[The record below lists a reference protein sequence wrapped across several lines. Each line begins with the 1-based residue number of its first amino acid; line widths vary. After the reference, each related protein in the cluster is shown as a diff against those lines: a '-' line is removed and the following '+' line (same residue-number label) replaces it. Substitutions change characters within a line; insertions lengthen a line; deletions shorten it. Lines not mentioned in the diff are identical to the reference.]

1 MSVTP
6 PSGVV
11 APAGTNVRLID
22 KASPIP
28 YYQQLAD
35 LLRHEISRHQHAPG
49 VYRLPSENE
58 LAEQHGISRATVRH
72 ALDVLAR
79 DGWIYREKGKGSFA
93 AVRRVEQEATQLV
106 STTED
111 MQRRGWSLTTRVI
124 ALQQL
129 PAPSHVADAL
139 EIEPGTPVYE
149 LCRLRIVN
157 DEPLSVQ
164 TTYLPQA
171 LCPALEENDLSLS
184 LFRLLETRYG
194 LRLWTA
200 RSVLRAR
207 LVSAYEA
214 HLLQVSEQ
222 TPVLYMER
230 ITYAATGTPV
240 EYLEA
245 VWRGDRYDMRVTL
258 HRIPPVQA
266 GYPQTTREPGG

>member
-1 MSVTP
+1 M
-6 PSGVV
+6 
-11 APAGTNVRLID
+11 RLID
-22 KASPIP
+22 KASPVP

-35 LLRHEISRHQHAPG
+35 LLRHEISLYQHEPG
-49 VYRLPSENE
+49 VHQLPSENE

-72 ALDVLAR
+72 ALDVLER

-111 MQRRGWSLTTRVI
+111 MHQRGWSLVTKVI
-124 ALQQL
+124 ALAQL
-129 PAPSHVADAL
+129 PAPPHVAYAL
-139 EIEPGTPVYE
+139 EIECGAPVYE

-157 DEPLSVQ
+157 HEPLSLQ
-164 TTYLPQA
+164 TAYLPQK
-171 LCPALEENDLSLS
+171 LCPNLEENDLSLS

-207 LVSAYEA
+207 LVTAYEA
-214 HLLQVSEQ
+214 HLLEVHDK
-222 TPVLYMER
+222 TPVLYVER
-230 ITYAATGTPV
+230 TTYAATGTPV

-245 VWRGDRYDMRVTL
+245 AWRGDRYDMRVTL
-258 HRIPPVQA
+258 TRTPPVRA
-266 GYPQTTREPGG
+266 GYSQTTSGEGG